1 MENTASFTDSEDGY
15 ATLEPDSQR
24 VTMIATTEPEEY
36 ILPSESF
43 GSKLSM
49 DQGI

>member
-1 MENTASFTDSEDGY
+1 MENAVPFTEDGFT
-15 ATLEPDSQR
+15 TLEPDSQR

-43 GSKLSM
+43 GSKLIK